1 MDDRFGI
8 DNIKRFLAD
17 NPAGCDYLTGLAN
30 RRGLYRFCEELGDG
44 VKLTAMYIDI
54 DNFKRIN
61 DIYGHSRGDEFL
73 TKVSE
78 YIEEYVPGFV
88 SRIGGDEFVALMDGD
103 MDREEVAHIADELI
117 KNMNSIQMR
126 QDILSLLSMSI
137 GIAMDQ
143 IYNGTPDD
151 ILSHCDSAM
160 YTSKDGGKGTFTFYN
175 EQDKTLSLAR
185 NIERNMKKG
194 LADREFE
201 VLFQPKVNMVTSEI
215 VGAEALSRWIH
226 GSDIYFPD
234 TYIPVF
240 ERNGFISKLD
250 MYIFEEACRLKSGW
264 RNTIFG
270 NLVIS
275 VNLSRAHIYEKDLP
289 DRLCAIADRYGIPYE
304 ELELEVTES
313 IFMKDSDELIAMTE
327 KLQERGFLVS
337 IDDFGSGFS
346 ALNLLKDLKVDT
358 VKLAKEFLGK
368 SSNTMRGRQVIRSII
383 SMCRDLKINVV
394 TEGVEN
400 REQVDFLIGCSCQV
414 AQGYYYSRPLEN
426 DDFIRYASKH
436 KSNILGAY
444 HFDLSSPDFAS
455 EDGNLRMIYSGDR
468 VIFKDGIFKG
478 SRSVSFPGGDVE
490 RNLLELEPRAI
501 SNDSFT
507 IAFWLYPEELAAW
520 ASAIYVKFE
529 TGFAS
534 FAPLAWEG
542 HASYRIRD
550 SREVNGWY
558 DTATCYLDKGLW
570 WHVVMTYNS
579 YTEMARIY
587 INGDPIAQSENVPT
601 NRFVKRIMIG
611 GDVFQPSIKAR
622 ICELMIYNDPKD
634 FDFIRDLY
642 ESYVNNPEF
651 VGGRQRHL
659 I

>member
-1 MDDRFGI
+1 MDNRFGSE
-8 DNIKRFLAD
+8 NIKRFLAA

-30 RRGLYRFCEELGDG
+30 RRGLYSFCEELGDG
-44 VKLTAMYIDI
+44 VPITAMYIDV

-73 TKVSE
+73 VKFSE
-78 YIEEYVPGFV
+78 YIERYLPGFV
-88 SRIGGDEFVALMDGD
+88 ARIGGDEFVILMDGD
-103 MDREEVAHIADELI
+103 MDREEVARISSELI
-117 KNMNSIQMR
+117 GNLSGINMR
-126 QDILSLLSMSI
+126 QDILSLVSMSI
-137 GIAMDQ
+137 GIAMNETSNSD
-143 IYNGTPDD
+143 PDVV
-151 ILSHCDSAM
+151 LSHCDSAM
-160 YTSKDGGKGTFTFYN
+160 YSAKESGKGTFAFYN
-175 EQDKTLSLAR
+175 EEDKSLNLAR
-185 NIERNMKKG
+185 TIERDMKQALENG
-194 LADREFE
+194 EFE

-215 VGAEALSRWIH
+215 VGAEALSRWVH
-226 GSDIYFPD
+226 GNDIYFPD

-240 ERNGFISKLD
+240 EKNGFISKLD
-250 MYIFEEACRLKSGW
+250 MYMFEEACRQKAGW
-264 RNTIFG
+264 KNTRFA

-289 DRLCAIADRYGIPYE
+289 DRLCAIADSYGVPYS
-304 ELELEVTES
+304 ELELEITES
-313 IFMKDSDELIAMTE
+313 IFVKDSDELIAMTE
-327 KLQERGFLVS
+327 KLQNRGFLVS

-400 REQVDFLIGCSCQV
+400 REQVEFLVGCSCQV

-426 DDFIRYASKH
+426 DDFMRYAAKH

-444 HFDLSSPDFAS
+444 HFDLSSPDLAS
-455 EDGNLRMIYSGDR
+455 EDGSIRMIYSGER
-468 VIFKDGIFKG
+468 IIFKDGIFKG
-478 SRSVSFPGGDVE
+478 SRAVCFPGGEVE
-490 RNLLELEPRAI
+490 KNVLELEPRAI
-501 SNDSFT
+501 TNDSFT
-507 IAFWLYPEELAAW
+507 IAFWVYPEELATW

-534 FAPLAWEG
+534 FSPLAWEG
-542 HASYRIRD
+542 YASYRIRD

-558 DTATCYLDKGLW
+558 DTSTCYLDRGLW
-570 WHVVMTYNS
+570 WHVVMTYNAS
-579 YTEMARIY
+579 TEVARIY
-587 INGDPIAQSENVPT
+587 INGDPIAQNDNVPT

-611 GDVFQPSIKAR
+611 GDVFQPSFKGR

-651 VGGRQRHL
+651 AGGKQRHL